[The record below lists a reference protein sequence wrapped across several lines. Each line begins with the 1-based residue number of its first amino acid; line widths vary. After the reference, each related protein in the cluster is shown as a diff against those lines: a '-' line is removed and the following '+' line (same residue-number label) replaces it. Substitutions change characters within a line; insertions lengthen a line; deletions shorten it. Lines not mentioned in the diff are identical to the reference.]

1 MRTSVP
7 PNSPTQKIYETK
19 ARITPSKVSSRKKE
33 KQRGNIHLQAI
44 HPFFKKKTQ
53 THKLKTSLSS
63 SSNLDNTRERTTNQS
78 HRWLPHLG
86 KPKNT
91 NAKANQPAI
100 THHQISLNQTPG
112 FLNQNREE
120 RNQI

>member
-1 MRTSVP
+1 MKQKPGLHP
-7 PNSPTQKIYETK
+7 PKYPAERKRSREATFTCKQF
-19 ARITPSKVSSRKKE
+19 TPFK
-33 KQRGNIHLQAI
+33 
-44 HPFFKKKTQ
+44 KKKTQ

-112 FLNQNREE
+112 FLDQNRKE